1 MQYHNAGTAGMLPVL
16 QVIFSQKTLLIRLA
30 VKARGREGRE
40 GGLNGYNKIL

>member
-30 VKARGREGRE
+30 VKARGREGVRVDTKN
-40 GGLNGYNKIL
+40 LLPYS